1 MVEEDEENAKLMAQL
16 RFIGGQVNM
25 LMELCVAFISA
36 NSDPEGLAQRFEAT
50 VKTTL
55 THTDMRIIAQE
66 FFDGELDIVNRIR
79 REVMSSLGGGVRG
92 RGRYAPESGHSL
104 AAQYRSRWAI
114 SGLMHR
120 KRWH

>member
-1 MVEEDEENAKLMAQL
+1 LDHFGLNYQQKSLVGATRWSD
-16 RFIGGQVNM
+16 
-25 LMELCVAFISA
+25 LCRSIQSSEGREQTQGSNGRGRR

-79 REVMSSLGGGVRG
+79 REVMSALPRNEKQHKDIPALLTARG
-92 RGRYAPESGHSL
+92 CR
-104 AAQYRSRWAI
+104 QI
-114 SGLMHR
+114 CTQ
-120 KRWH
+120 